1 MMVGDLTP
9 GDRFTEP
16 YRDGEVFVVLNL
28 RRRQGW
34 VRVVELRS
42 GNCEWWNPENVVA
55 PVYAHE
61 IAPSL
66 N

>member
-1 MMVGDLTP
+1 MMVGDLSA
-9 GDRFTEP
+9 GDRFQETWSGTV
-16 YRDGEVFVVLNL
+16 YMVLNL

-42 GNCEWWNPENVVA
+42 GNCEWWNPSNVVA

-61 IAPSL
+61 IAPSA

>member
-9 GDRFTEP
+9 GDRFQETWSGTV
-16 YRDGEVFVVLNL
+16 YMVLNL